1 MPCNPRFPLQSFRC
15 KGCLACIPLIKN
27 DLNVMLEL
35 VYLICFS
42 SCVGL
47 KVAVKRIIGGKWG
60 ACSGQACVGVDY
72 VLVED
77 KFKTNLVTMHRFIN

>member
-1 MPCNPRFPLQSFRC
+1 MQRLFGLHPCNKECFEC
-15 KGCLACIPLIKN
+15 
-27 DLNVMLEL
+27 MLEL

-60 ACSGQACVGVDY
+60 ACSGQACIGVDY

-77 KFKTNLVTMHRFIN
+77 KFKSNLVTMLRFIN

>member
-1 MPCNPRFPLQSFRC
+1 
-15 KGCLACIPLIKN
+15 
-27 DLNVMLEL
+27 MLEL

-47 KVAVKRIIGGKWG
+47 KVAVQRIVGGKWG
-60 ACSGQACVGVDY
+60 ACSGQACIGIDY

-77 KFKTNLVTMHRFIN
+77 QFKSNLVIMLDLLTNFLFILCVTLLVLKCILPRMSSSFR